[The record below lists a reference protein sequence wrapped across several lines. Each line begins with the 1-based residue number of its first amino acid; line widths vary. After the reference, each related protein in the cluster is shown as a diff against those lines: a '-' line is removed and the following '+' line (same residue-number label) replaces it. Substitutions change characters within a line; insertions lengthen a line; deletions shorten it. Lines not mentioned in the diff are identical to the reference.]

1 MALMMDLNGDSRI
14 TEDELYMS
22 CQSMDWNGDGN
33 LSIEE
38 FLEGNMNLQEEF
50 AICKNL
56 EFMTFF

>member
-1 MALMMDLNGDSRI
+1 MDLNGDSRI

-38 FLEGNMNLQEEF
+38 FLEGNINL
-50 AICKNL
+50 
-56 EFMTFF
+56 